1 MVIDGDPLID
11 IRLLQSKSKLVMV
24 MKGGVPVDIT
34 TPIPERR
41 EYSWERNKVYLQ
53 GRFRYDESV
62 SRGFITRL

>member
-1 MVIDGDPLID
+1 
-11 IRLLQSKSKLVMV
+11 MV